1 MPVLPLLI
9 KGLGLASLTGSMLLP
24 AAAAPFPEA
33 QPSLRASQNQS
44 EVEFASDQVLTG
56 ATAPFQAPNA
66 FFFDLAQLE
75 LESAESGP
83 DLRVRSRLGAGYST
97 ASGSYPALGRFD
109 AFVPLWQTVGEDL
122 GFLEGRL
129 LRNSDDTTAGGIV
142 LGYRSHNPDADRI
155 QGGYLGL
162 DGRGTPSSTFYQLST
177 GYESLGSDWDFR
189 FNAYLPLGDRDRT
202 ISDID
207 IDTGLQTSTRFQG
220 NLLLLETQRQRQR
233 LLQQETA
240 LGGFDAEVGTPLAR
254 WDEGDLKGFGGVY
267 LQGAPNLASYLGWRL
282 RLAAD
287 LTPNFNTGLALQGD
301 GLFGTRLVLS
311 MGATFPGARPAAP
324 IPAIDQVRARLGES
338 TVRLPEIAVFVATQ
352 AESFSTQESQPLI
365 NPEEEQAYRF
375 QHVRLGGSNGDG
387 TFENPFGT
395 VDAALIATVSDGND
409 VVYVDGTVDVL
420 IPALIIPDRVQ
431 LLSQGPRQFLSGLP
445 FPGFETTAARLP
457 FSPDLN
463 YFDGIVVELPFSGSG
478 NFPRIDGVTLGNRT
492 VLAGF
497 RLENV
502 VGEAAIL
509 GRSIR
514 NVELRN
520 NTITNPQ
527 QRGIF
532 LDDVGGSA
540 ILFDNVVT
548 GAQDQLIIGPD
559 FSLQEVGLPSG
570 QGIFIR
576 NTTTLNSLQATIAG
590 FRADDNRVGIEL
602 AAEGSLA
609 PRQLPNQEV
618 AIGPSSPFN
627 TSIGLSPGAVITNSA
642 SNNSDEGVLVRAIT
656 LGGQEVSLQGITI
669 ADNSADGLR
678 VVGEF
683 PISFQE
689 LQVRDSV
696 IARNG
701 EAGIRIEASESATQ
715 EFNIDNNQIVNNG
728 GPGIFSTA
736 EGAALQEFVAKPE
749 LGSLGIGN
757 NTITGNGGDGIVL
770 TTTDSTLLVEV
781 RQNQLADNEGQA
793 IRVTAN
799 GDAQA
804 CLIAFGNTISPAIT
818 LNNNTNNAEQFKVG
832 DLANLSLNNDNGVV
846 TFDPNNLS
854 DFTNIPP
861 EDPQTCLMPVPL

>member
-33 QPSLRASQNQS
+33 QPSLRASQKQS

-189 FNAYLPLGDRDRT
+189 FNAYLPLGDRDHT
-202 ISDID
+202 ISNID

-233 LLQQETA
+233 LLQRETS
-240 LGGFDAEVGTPLAR
+240 LGGFDAEAGTPLAR
-254 WDEGDLKGFGGVY
+254 WDNGNLKGFGGVY
-267 LQGAPNLASYLGWRL
+267 LYSAPNLPSYLGWRL

-301 GLFGTRLVLS
+301 GLFGTRLVFS
-311 MGATFPGARPAAP
+311 VGATFPGIRAATP
-324 IPAIDQVRARLGES
+324 ISEVDQVRARLGEP
-338 TVRLPEIAVFVATQ
+338 TVRQPEIAVFVASQVETTNTQ
-352 AESFSTQESQPLI
+352 TSQPLL
-365 NPEEEQAYRF
+365 NPEEDQAYRF
-375 QHVRLGGSNGDG
+375 QHVNLGGSGGDG

-395 VDAALIATVSDGND
+395 VAEALNATARDGND
-409 VVYVDGTVDVL
+409 VVYVDGATDVL
-420 IPALIIPDRVQ
+420 IPALTIPDRVQ
-431 LLSQGPRQFLSGLP
+431 LLSQGPRQLLSGLP
-445 FPGFETTAARLP
+445 FHGFETTTARLP
-457 FSPDLN
+457 FSPELN
-463 YFDGIVVELPFSGSG
+463 YVDGIVVELPLSGDGS
-478 NFPRIDGVTLGNRT
+478 FPRIDGVTLGNRT

-502 VGEAAIL
+502 LGEAAIL
-509 GRSIR
+509 GRSIS

-520 NTITNPQ
+520 NTISNPQ
-527 QRGIF
+527 ERGIF

-540 ILFDNVVT
+540 ILFDNVIA
-548 GAQDQLIIGPD
+548 GALGAGP
-559 FSLQEVGLPSG
+559 GSG

-576 NTTTLNSLQATIAG
+576 NTTTFNSIQATIAG
-590 FRADDNRVGIEL
+590 FQADRNRVGIEL
-602 AAEGSLA
+602 AAEG
-609 PRQLPNQEV
+609 
-618 AIGPSSPFN
+618 F
-627 TSIGLSPGAVITNSA
+627 
-642 SNNSDEGVLVRAIT
+642 
-656 LGGQEVSLQGITI
+656 
-669 ADNSADGLR
+669 
-678 VVGEF
+678 
-683 PISFQE
+683 
-689 LQVRDSV
+689 
-696 IARNG
+696 
-701 EAGIRIEASESATQ
+701 
-715 EFNIDNNQIVNNG
+715 
-728 GPGIFSTA
+728 
-736 EGAALQEFVAKPE
+736 
-749 LGSLGIGN
+749 
-757 NTITGNGGDGIVL
+757 
-770 TTTDSTLLVEV
+770 
-781 RQNQLADNEGQA
+781 
-793 IRVTAN
+793 
-799 GDAQA
+799 
-804 CLIAFGNTISPAIT
+804 
-818 LNNNTNNAEQFKVG
+818 
-832 DLANLSLNNDNGVV
+832 
-846 TFDPNNLS
+846 
-854 DFTNIPP
+854 
-861 EDPQTCLMPVPL
+861 